1 MNTDFIKGIIVPILT
16 PVDKNEVIDEGKMRK
31 QVDFVIDGG
40 VSGILAFG
48 SNGEFYMTEEDEMMK
63 ALKIMLNHASGRV
76 PVYMGIG
83 AISTKKCIRIAK
95 AAAAA
100 GADGISVLQP
110 MFLNQQ
116 RRNCICILNA
126 LQMRFRIPQCCYII
140 IRDVPVIP

>member
-63 ALKIMLNHASGRV
+63 ALKSCLIMLPAEYLFIWES
-76 PVYMGIG
+76 
-83 AISTKKCIRIAK
+83 AQSAQK
-95 AAAAA
+95 
-100 GADGISVLQP
+100 SVS
-110 MFLNQQ
+110 
-116 RRNCICILNA
+116 A
-126 LQMRFRIPQCCYII
+126 LQKQRQQLVQTVYRSFSPCF
-140 IRDVPVIP
+140 

>member
-63 ALKIMLNHASGRV
+63 ALKSCLIMLPAEYLFIWESAQSAQKVYPHCKSSGSSWCRRYIGPSAHV
-76 PVYMGIG
+76 SKTNRGGIVS
-83 AISTKKCIRIAK
+83 A
-95 AAAAA
+95 
-100 GADGISVLQP
+100 
-110 MFLNQQ
+110 F
-116 RRNCICILNA
+116 
-126 LQMRFRIPQCCYII
+126 
-140 IRDVPVIP
+140 

>member
-100 GADGISVLQP
+100 ISVHVL
-110 MFLNQQ
+110 FLPFM
-116 RRNCICILNA
+116 A
-126 LQMRFRIPQCCYII
+126 YHSF
-140 IRDVPVIP
+140 PVIFPVILPAILPAILSVI

>member
-1 MNTDFIKGIIVPILT
+1 MNSVLRYEQAKGRKTYEYRFYKGIIVPILT

-83 AISTKKCIRIAK
+83 AISTKKVYPHCKSSGSSWCRRYIGPSAHVSKTNR
-95 AAAAA
+95 
-100 GADGISVLQP
+100 GGIVSA
-110 MFLNQQ
+110 F
-116 RRNCICILNA
+116 
-126 LQMRFRIPQCCYII
+126 
-140 IRDVPVIP
+140 